1 MQNAKL
7 SIRQAQAPEF
17 IEGRFKIQNYFL
29 LMLSLCYFIFR
40 LINLTKLPVFND
52 EAIYL
57 DWAWRETHEPGL
69 LFYSLYDAK
78 QPLIMWLFGI
88 AMHLLPNPFFAGRF
102 ISVLFGFL
110 TMLGIYKIG
119 KTYFNLKIA
128 FLSSLLY
135 IFIPI
140 FSFYDRQA
148 LMEAGVGAVGVW
160 IVWFALKFWKKG
172 ETKDAVLT
180 GIFLGVGYFMKSS
193 SLIFLLAF
201 FLMSGWFFWKKQ
213 IVTIKSILYSAC
225 SFLCVIVLLLLQ
237 PRFWETLSSNSRY
250 GFGFYDLLAF
260 PVVAWIVNI
269 FGNLEIGLLF
279 VTPIIFLASLTG
291 IVLILKKGKNEQR
304 LLAWWMIVT
313 LVLQILLVRSTSQR
327 YIVSYFPLLALFAMA
342 LLLEIRSRIK
352 DKSIWAIVCLVFFI
366 VPCGVTVAQVVQP
379 LSYFQL
385 FSFSRFSEMGSYVTG
400 RTSGYGVDQAIA
412 YVEALPKGRKIFVG
426 ESLYTGNPE
435 SAIMVWFVKS
445 KVITL
450 GYLDR
455 SLLGDSIN
463 GVECI
468 KADVPVYFVSK
479 ENDVAGLEKYLQN
492 ITYLKNS
499 YNKNAIG
506 IWKLKEQC
514 KGKSLPVKLVNIK

>member
-1 MQNAKL
+1 
-7 SIRQAQAPEF
+7 
-17 IEGRFKIQNYFL
+17 
-29 LMLSLCYFIFR
+29 
-40 LINLTKLPVFND
+40 
-52 EAIYL
+52 
-57 DWAWRETHEPGL
+57 
-69 LFYSLYDAK
+69 
-78 QPLIMWLFGI
+78 MWLFGI
-88 AMHLLPNPFFAGRF
+88 AMHIFSDPFFAGRF

-110 TMLGIYKIG
+110 TMLGIYKLG
-119 KTYFNLKIA
+119 KTYFSQKIA
-128 FLSSLLY
+128 LFSALLY
-135 IFIPI
+135 TMIPI

-160 IVWFALKFWKKG
+160 VVWFALRFWKKG

-180 GIFLGVGYFMKSS
+180 GILLGVGYFMKSS

-213 IVTIKSILYSAC
+213 IVTIKSILYSGC
-225 SFLCVIVLLLLQ
+225 SFMSVIVLLLLQ

-250 GFGFYDLLAF
+250 GFGLYDLLAF
-260 PVVAWIVNI
+260 PIVAWIVNI

-291 IVLILKKGKNEQR
+291 IVLIFKKGKSEQR
-304 LLAWWMIVT
+304 LFAWWIIVT

-327 YIVSYFPLLALFAMA
+327 YIASYLPPLTLFAVA
-342 LLLEIRSRIK
+342 LLFEFQRKIREK
-352 DKSIWAIVCLVFFI
+352 VVWVIVCFVFFTI
-366 VPCGVTVAQVVQP
+366 PLGVTIVQVIQP

-435 SAIMVWFVKS
+435 SAFMVFFVKS
-445 KVITL
+445 KAITL

-468 KADVPVYFVSK
+468 KADVSVYFVSK

-492 ITYLKNS
+492 ITYLRNS
-499 YNKNAIG
+499 YNKNIIG

-514 KGKSLPVKLVNIK
+514 KGKSLHVKLVNIK